1 MQHKKVCIFNSAT
14 IASQGYHEIL
24 PCCLSHLL
32 LFMSQTEKRRK
43 KPRPWECS
51 PRMCH
56 ETLASSHSSG
66 ETPSE
71 HKHNLSKKCS
81 DMALLSWWGSDLFE
95 LITIYHFNTHT
106 HIYIYKSIYIYKC
119 IYIYIYMYVCIY
131 IYTYIYIVIHRYTI
145 SLYHNSSMWLDLLD
159 TSNWDRKQI
168 CQLDILPLSQ
178 QHSQCKWKYFLHISF
193 YVYII
198 SYLESSILAKRYCI
212 SAYMGPGKY
221 PHYSAQPTGWG
232 SICELQTVFPGIWT
246 CVNMSV
252 SYDNHDYI
260 MSASNI

>member
-1 MQHKKVCIFNSAT
+1 MQHKKVYIFNSAT

-81 DMALLSWWGSDLFE
+81 DMALLSWWGLDLFE

-106 HIYIYKSIYIYKC
+106 HIYIYISIYICISIYVC
-119 IYIYIYMYVCIY
+119 MYIHIYIYIYCHPQIY
-131 IYTYIYIVIHRYTI
+131 YFIVPQLFNVARSARYFK
-145 SLYHNSSMWLDLLD
+145 L
-159 TSNWDRKQI
+159 
-168 CQLDILPLSQ
+168 
-178 QHSQCKWKYFLHISF
+178 
-193 YVYII
+193 
-198 SYLESSILAKRYCI
+198 
-212 SAYMGPGKY
+212 
-221 PHYSAQPTGWG
+221 G
-232 SICELQTVFPGIWT
+232 SKT
-246 CVNMSV
+246 NMSV
-252 SYDNHDYI
+252 GYLTPEPTTFSV
-260 MSASNI
+260 